1 MKEQV
6 LRQAIEVLEIEA
18 EAITNLK
25 TRIDDHFLKAVEL
38 ISQCT
43 GKLVVTGM
51 GKSGHI
57 GRKLAST
64 FSSTGTP
71 AVFLHPAESAHG
83 DLGIL
88 STGDVVLAI
97 SYGGESKELATVLHF
112 VSRKGLA
119 LIAMTG
125 KTSSTLGLAAQV
137 TLDISVKKEA
147 CPHNLAPTASST
159 ATLAFGDAL
168 AMSVLVQKGFA
179 PTDFAEVHPGGSL
192 GAKLVRVAD
201 IMHKGDALPL
211 VTLATPIKEIVGS
224 MTHKDVR
231 GTAGVLN
238 EKGEL
243 IGVIT
248 DGDIRRRLEK
258 SDNPLAGTAAD
269 LMNSHPKTI
278 DQNEL
283 AEKALFLMEQ
293 MRIQTIFVI
302 DSHSAN
308 PKKPVGIVNF
318 HDLFAAKVR

>member
-1 MKEQV
+1 MKDQV
-6 LRQAIEVLEIEA
+6 LKQAIEVLEIEA
-18 EAITNLK
+18 EAISDLK
-25 TRIDDHFLKAVEL
+25 SRINDKFFSAVEL
-38 ISQCT
+38 ISQCK

-57 GRKLAST
+57 GRKLSST
-64 FSSTGTP
+64 FASTGTP

-88 STGDVVLAI
+88 SPGDVVLAI
-97 SYGGESKELATVLHF
+97 SYGGESRELVTVLHYIA
-112 VSRKGLA
+112 RKGLP
-119 LIAMTG
+119 LIAMTS
-125 KTSSTLGLAAQV
+125 KSESTLGKAAQV
-137 TLDISVKKEA
+137 VLDISVKREA

-159 ATLAFGDAL
+159 ATLALGDAL

-179 PTDFAEVHPGGSL
+179 PADFADVHPGGSL
-192 GAKLVRVAD
+192 GAKLVRVVD

-211 VTLATPIKEIVGS
+211 VKTTTSIKEIVGS

-258 SDNPLAGTAAD
+258 SDNPLSGTAAD
-269 LMNSHPKTI
+269 LMNSSPKTI

-293 MRIQTIFVI
+293 MRIQTLFVL
-302 DSHSAN
+302 DSHSSS
-308 PKKPVGIVNF
+308 PKKPVGLINF

>member
-6 LRQAIEVLEIEA
+6 LNQAIEVLEIEA
-18 EAITNLK
+18 DAVLALK
-25 TRIDDHFLKAVEL
+25 SRINENFYRAVEL
-38 ISQCT
+38 ISKCE
-43 GKLVVTGM
+43 GKLVVTGI

-57 GRKLAST
+57 GKKLSST
-64 FSSTGTP
+64 FTSTGTP

-88 STGDVVLAI
+88 APHDVVLAI
-97 SYGGESKELATVLHF
+97 SYGGESRELVTVLNY
-112 VSRKGLA
+112 VARKGLPV
-119 LIAMTG
+119 IAMTG
-125 KTSSTLGLAAQV
+125 KTESTLGKAAQV
-137 TLDISVKKEA
+137 ILDISVKKEA

-159 ATLAFGDAL
+159 ATLALGDAL

-179 PTDFAEVHPGGSL
+179 PADFAEVHPGGSL
-192 GAKLVRVAD
+192 GAKLVRVSD

-211 VTLATPIKEIVGS
+211 VKVDTPIKKLVGI

-238 EKGEL
+238 DKGEL
-243 IGVIT
+243 MGVIT

-258 SDNPLAGTAAD
+258 SDNPLQGLASD
-269 LMNSHPKTI
+269 LMNTNPKTI

-293 MRIQTIFVI
+293 MRIQTLFVL
-302 DSHSAN
+302 DTHSSE

>member
-6 LRQAIEVLEIEA
+6 LKQAIEVLEIEA
-18 EAITNLK
+18 DAIFNLK
-25 TRIDDHFLKAVEL
+25 SRINDQFYHAVEL
-38 ISQCT
+38 IFQCQ

-64 FSSTGTP
+64 FASTGTP

-97 SYGGESKELATVLHF
+97 SYGGESRELATVLHY
-112 VSRKGLA
+112 VARKGLT
-119 LIAMTG
+119 LIAMTS
-125 KTSSTLGLAAQV
+125 KAESTLGKAAQV
-137 TLDISVKKEA
+137 ILDISVKKEA

-168 AMSVLVQKGFA
+168 AMGVLVAKGFA
-179 PTDFAEVHPGGSL
+179 PSDFAEVHPGGSL

-211 VTLATPIKEIVGS
+211 VNPTTSIKEIVGN

-238 EKGEL
+238 SNGEL

-258 SDNPLAGTAAD
+258 SQDPLAGTAVD
-269 LMNSHPKTI
+269 LMNSNPKTI

-293 MRIQTIFVI
+293 MRIQTLFVL
-302 DSHSAN
+302 DSRSTS

>member
-6 LRQAIEVLEIEA
+6 LNQAIEVLEIEA
-18 EAITNLK
+18 EAISSLK
-25 TRIDDHFLKAVEL
+25 SRINETFFKAVEL
-38 ISQCT
+38 ISSCK
-43 GKLVVTGM
+43 GKLVVTGI

-64 FSSTGTP
+64 FASTGTP

-88 STGDVVLAI
+88 SAGDVVLAI
-97 SYGGESKELATVLHF
+97 SYGGESRELTTVLHYIA
-112 VSRKGLA
+112 RKGIP
-119 LIAMTG
+119 LIAMTSKMESSLG
-125 KTSSTLGLAAQV
+125 KAAQV
-137 TLDISVKKEA
+137 VLDISVKKEA

-159 ATLAFGDAL
+159 ATLALGDAL

-179 PTDFAEVHPGGSL
+179 PSDFAEVHPGGSL

-201 IMHKGDALPL
+201 IMHKGEALPL
-211 VTLATPIKEIVGS
+211 VKPTTTIKEIVGI

-238 EKGEL
+238 EQGEL

-258 SDNPLAGTAAD
+258 ADNPLSGTASD
-269 LMNSHPKTI
+269 LMNSNPKTI

-283 AEKALFLMEQ
+283 AEKALFLVEQ
-293 MRIQTIFVI
+293 MRIQTLFVL
-302 DSHSAN
+302 DSQSKS

-318 HDLFAAKVR
+318 HDLFTAKVR

>member
-6 LRQAIEVLEIEA
+6 LNQAIEVLEIEA
-18 EAITNLK
+18 EAISNLK
-25 TRIDDHFLKAVEL
+25 SRVNNNFYQAVEL
-38 ISQCT
+38 ISQCK

-88 STGDVVLAI
+88 SAGDVVLAI
-97 SYGGESKELATVLHF
+97 SYGGESKELTTVLHY
-112 VSRKGLA
+112 VARKGLP
-119 LIAMTG
+119 LISMTS
-125 KTSSTLGLAAQV
+125 KSSSTLGKAGQV
-137 TLDISVKKEA
+137 FLDISVKKEA

-179 PTDFAEVHPGGSL
+179 PNDFAEVHPGGSL
-192 GAKLVRVAD
+192 GAKLVRVSD
-201 IMHKGDALPL
+201 IMHIGEALPL
-211 VTLATPIKEIVGS
+211 VKPTTSIKEIVGS

-238 EKGEL
+238 ENGEL

-258 SDNPLAGTAAD
+258 SDNPLAGTAMD
-269 LMNSHPKTI
+269 LMNANPKTI

-293 MRIQTIFVI
+293 MRIQTLFVL
-302 DSHSAN
+302 DAHSVS

-318 HDLFAAKVR
+318 HDLFSAKVR

>member
-1 MKEQV
+1 LKDLV
-6 LRQAIEVLEIEA
+6 LKQALEVLEIEA
-18 EAITNLK
+18 EAISNLK
-25 TRIDDHFLKAVEL
+25 SRIDDQFLKAVEL
-38 ISQCT
+38 ISNCK
-43 GKLVVTGM
+43 GKLVVTGI

-64 FSSTGTP
+64 FASTGTP
-71 AVFLHPAESAHG
+71 SVFLHPAESAHG

-88 STGDVVLAI
+88 SAGDVVLAI
-97 SYGGESKELATVLHF
+97 SYGGESREMATVLHY
-112 VSRKGLA
+112 VARKGLT

-125 KTSSTLGLAAQV
+125 KVASTLAKAAEV
-137 TLDISVKKEA
+137 VLDISVKKEA

-179 PTDFAEVHPGGSL
+179 PNDFAEVHPGGSL
-192 GAKLVRVAD
+192 GAKLVRVSD
-201 IMHKGDALPL
+201 IMHKGEALPL
-211 VTLATPIKEIVGS
+211 VKPTTTIREIVGI

-243 IGVIT
+243 MGVIT

-258 SDNPLAGTAAD
+258 SDNPLDGTAIE
-269 LMNSHPKTI
+269 LMNSNPKTI

-293 MRIQTIFVI
+293 MRIQTLFVI
-302 DSHSAN
+302 NSQSGS

-318 HDLFAAKVR
+318 HDLFSAKVR

>member
-1 MKEQV
+1 MKDKV
-6 LRQAIEVLEIEA
+6 LKQAIEVLEIEA
-18 EAITNLK
+18 DAISNLK
-25 TRIDDHFLKAVEL
+25 SRINDHFFQAVEL
-38 ISQCT
+38 ISQCN
-43 GKLVVTGM
+43 GKLIVTGM

-97 SYGGESKELATVLHF
+97 SYGGESRELATVLHF
-112 VSRKGLA
+112 IARKGLP
-119 LIAMTG
+119 LIAMTS
-125 KTSSTLGLAAQV
+125 KKESTLGKAAQFI
-137 TLDISVKKEA
+137 LDISVKKEA

-179 PTDFAEVHPGGSL
+179 PEDFAEVHPGGSL
-192 GAKLVRVAD
+192 GAKLVRVGD
-201 IMHKGDALPL
+201 IMHKGEALPL
-211 VTLATPIKEIVGS
+211 VKKTTSIKEIVGS

-238 EKGEL
+238 ENGEL

-258 SDNPLAGTAAD
+258 ADDPLNGTAAD
-269 LMNSHPKTI
+269 LMNTSPKTI

-293 MRIQTIFVI
+293 MRIQTLFVF
-302 DSHSAN
+302 DSHSVT

>member
-1 MKEQV
+1 MKDQV
-6 LRQAIEVLEIEA
+6 LKQAIEVLEIEA

-25 TRIDDHFLKAVEL
+25 SRIDDKFFAAVEL
-38 ISQCT
+38 ISQCK
-43 GKLVVTGM
+43 GKLVVTGI

-57 GRKLAST
+57 GRKLSST
-64 FSSTGTP
+64 FASTGTP

-88 STGDVVLAI
+88 SAGDVVLAI
-97 SYGGESKELATVLHF
+97 SYGGESRELVTVLHYIA
-112 VSRKGLA
+112 RKGLP
-119 LIAMTG
+119 LIAMTS
-125 KTSSTLGLAAQV
+125 KSESTLGKAAQV
-137 TLDISVKKEA
+137 VLDISVKKEA

-159 ATLAFGDAL
+159 ATLALGDAL

-179 PTDFAEVHPGGSL
+179 PSDFADVHPGGSL
-192 GAKLVRVAD
+192 GAKLVRVVD
-201 IMHKGDALPL
+201 ILHKGDALPL
-211 VTLATPIKEIVGS
+211 VKTTTSIKEIVGS

-238 EKGEL
+238 DKGEL

-258 SDNPLAGTAAD
+258 SDNPLSGTAAD
-269 LMNSHPKTI
+269 LMNSSPKTI

-293 MRIQTIFVI
+293 MRIQTLFVL
-302 DSHSAN
+302 DSHSN
-308 PKKPVGIVNF
+308 SPKKPVGIVNF

>member
-6 LRQAIEVLEIEA
+6 LNQALEVLEIEA
-18 EAITNLK
+18 EAISNLK
-25 TRIDDHFLKAVEL
+25 SRINEQFFNAVEL
-38 ISQCT
+38 ISKCK

-57 GRKLAST
+57 GKKLAST
-64 FSSTGTP
+64 FASTGTP

-97 SYGGESKELATVLHF
+97 SYGGESRELTTVLHF
-112 VSRKGLA
+112 LARKGIP
-119 LIAMTG
+119 LIAMTSKQG
-125 KTSSTLGLAAQV
+125 STLGKAAQII
-137 TLDISVKKEA
+137 LDISVKREA

-168 AMSVLVQKGFA
+168 AMSVLVEKGFA

-192 GAKLVRVAD
+192 GAKLVRVSD

-211 VTLATPIKEIVGS
+211 VKPTTTIKEIVGI

-238 EKGEL
+238 AEGEL
-243 IGVIT
+243 LGVIT

-258 SDNPLAGTAAD
+258 SENPLAGTAAD
-269 LMNSHPKTI
+269 LMNSNPKTI

-293 MRIQTIFVI
+293 MRIQTLFVL
-302 DSHSAN
+302 DSHSN
-308 PKKPVGIVNF
+308 SPKKPVGIVNF

>member
-1 MKEQV
+1 MKENV
-6 LRQAIEVLEIEA
+6 LTQAIEVLDIEA
-18 EAITNLK
+18 EAVLSLK
-25 TRIDDHFLKAVEL
+25 SRINDRFMKAVEL
-38 ISQCT
+38 ISNCQ
-43 GKLVVTGM
+43 GKLVVTGI

-57 GRKLAST
+57 GRKLSST
-64 FSSTGTP
+64 FASTGTP
-71 AVFLHPAESAHG
+71 SVFLHPAESAHG

-88 STGDVVLAI
+88 APQDVVLAI
-97 SYGGESKELATVLHF
+97 SYGGESRELMTVLNY
-112 VSRKGLA
+112 VARKGLP

-125 KTSSTLGLAAQV
+125 KLESTLAQSAQV

-159 ATLAFGDAL
+159 ATLALGDAL

-179 PTDFAEVHPGGSL
+179 PSDFAEVHPGGSL

-201 IMHKGDALPL
+201 IMHKGEALPL
-211 VTLATPIKEIVGS
+211 VAPTTPIREIVGI

-238 EKGEL
+238 NRNEL

-258 SDNPLAGTAAD
+258 SDNPLSGTATD
-269 LMNSHPKTI
+269 LMNSSPKTI

-293 MRIQTIFVI
+293 MRIQTLFVLN
-302 DSHSAN
+302 SESSN
-308 PKKPVGIVNF
+308 PRKPVGIINF
-318 HDLFAAKVR
+318 HDLFSAKVR